1 MQLNPNRAKQDAQR
15 TKNPQLSELNVGMRE
30 SAAKRLDQVFIPLI
44 QKAYNSKDHSV
55 LRLPD
60 SAKKMGRANSTYWQ
74 DVKNG
79 LAPPPIRLGERAVG
93 WLTFELDAILAARA
107 LASRTNK
114 PLDIKLFVSILA
126 APRLSLKEPTT
137 GSVEGVENV

>member
-1 MQLNPNRAKQDAQR
+1 MQLKLKQPKPTP
-15 TKNPQLSELNVGMRE
+15 TKLSSAMNGQAPELAV
-30 SAAKRLDQVFIPLI
+30 KPLDQAYMTLI
-44 QKAYNSKDHSV
+44 RDVQDSTDHSAMR
-55 LRLPD
+55 LRE

-79 LAPPPIRLGERAVG
+79 IAPPAIRLGTRSVG
-93 WLTFELDAILAARA
+93 WLTAELDAILAARA

-126 APRLSLKEPTT
+126 APRLSSKPN
-137 GSVEGVENV
+137 GYSEGAENV

>member
-1 MQLNPNRAKQDAQR
+1 MQLNPKQ
-15 TKNPQLSELNVGMRE
+15 TKREQLPLSTPLSSAMNVGASEL
-30 SAAKRLDQVFIPLI
+30 AAKPLDRVYITLI
-44 QKAYNSKDHSV
+44 QIAHNSTDHSV

-79 LAPPPIRLGERAVG
+79 IAPPAIRLGERSVG

-126 APRLSLKEPTT
+126 APRLSLKKPP
-137 GSVEGVENV
+137 GCVEDVENV

>member
-1 MQLNPNRAKQDAQR
+1 MQLNPKQTKREQLPPR
-15 TKNPQLSELNVGMRE
+15 TLLSSTINVGARE
-30 SAAKRLDQVFIPLI
+30 SAAPLLDQPYITLI
-44 QKAYNSKDHSV
+44 QIAHNSKDHSV

-79 LAPPPIRLGERAVG
+79 IAPPAIRLGERAVG

-126 APRLSLKEPTT
+126 APRLSLKEPT
-137 GSVEGVENV
+137 SCVEGIENV